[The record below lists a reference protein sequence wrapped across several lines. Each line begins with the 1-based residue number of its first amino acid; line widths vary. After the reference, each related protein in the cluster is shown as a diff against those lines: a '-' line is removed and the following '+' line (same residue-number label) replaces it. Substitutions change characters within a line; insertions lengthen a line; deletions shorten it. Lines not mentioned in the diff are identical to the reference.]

1 MRKYITK
8 VSPNSVGFLNIRK
21 VVQFIFTI
29 YYRVF
34 DSNSI
39 SHRVVSL
46 CNFLTSKFV

>member
-8 VSPNSVGFLNIRK
+8 VSSNSVGFLNMRK
-21 VVQFIFTI
+21 VVQLIFKI
-29 YYRVF
+29 FYRLF

-39 SHRVVSL
+39 RHRFVSL